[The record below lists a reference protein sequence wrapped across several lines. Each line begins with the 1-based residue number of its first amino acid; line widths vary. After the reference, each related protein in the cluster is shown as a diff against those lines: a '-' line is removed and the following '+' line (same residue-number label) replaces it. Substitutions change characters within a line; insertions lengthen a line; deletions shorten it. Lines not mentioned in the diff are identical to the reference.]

1 MIDSSNAWA
10 PILTP
15 PPQTLARAPA
25 GHRAARNAVAA
36 RTVAREG
43 TKNVAPTDP
52 GHEMS
57 QGLTLS
63 RAAQLVGVS
72 RAVLQRMVRA
82 GELASSDGL
91 IRTDEL
97 LRAFP
102 QTRLEDSGMFEK
114 VARIRE
120 ESFGRRVR
128 ERLLPSAEILSQRLF
143 SQSQELTEV
152 RRHLQ
157 DYHLLVTEAI
167 AALGAR
173 PADAALVDE
182 TRALLERGLARV
194 LGSEPD
200 NPLDAM
206 TEMLNVVCANV
217 VVRPSG
223 NEFLVE
229 GNDSLLQAGLK
240 AGLGF
245 NYGCGG
251 GNCGLCKARLISGE
265 VRPIQHSD
273 YRLSQAE
280 QQQGYVLLCTHTA
293 LGDLVIETL
302 EASGP
307 SDIPD
312 QELVA
317 KVRAVSPL
325 GEDTMLLHLQAPR
338 SARLRFLAGQ
348 GATLGL
354 AGEAGDAQDEQSTRP
369 IASCPCDDRNL
380 LFHIARDPGDP
391 LAARLFAG
399 ALRPGDAVS
408 VRGPVG
414 DFVLGGQDATQLAFL
429 ACDTGFGP
437 VKSVIEHVIAAENVE
452 RFSLYWLATRADGH
466 YLSNQCDAWAD
477 AFDEFRYAARSHD
490 DAAGGA
496 QALVAEA
503 LEQNDLA
510 ATMFFVAGPAAF
522 VDTAVRS
529 LREAG
534 VPQERLRTTEA

>member
-1 MIDSSNAWA
+1 
-10 PILTP
+10 
-15 PPQTLARAPA
+15 
-25 GHRAARNAVAA
+25 
-36 RTVAREG
+36 
-43 TKNVAPTDP
+43 
-52 GHEMS
+52 MS
-57 QGLTLS
+57 QALTLS

-72 RAVLQRMVRA
+72 RAALQRMVRS

-91 IRTDEL
+91 VRTDEL

-114 VARIRE
+114 VTRIRE

-143 SQSQELTEV
+143 AQSQELTEV

-157 DYHLLVTEAI
+157 DYHTLVTQAI
-167 AALGAR
+167 ERLCET
-173 PADAALVDE
+173 PADTALVGE
-182 TRALLERGLARV
+182 TRDLLERGLARV
-194 LGSEPD
+194 LGSETD

-229 GNDSLLQAGLK
+229 GNDTVLQAGLK

-265 VRPIQHSD
+265 VRQILHSD
-273 YRLSQAE
+273 YRLSAAE
-280 QQQGYVLLCTHTA
+280 QQQGHVLLCTHTA
-293 LGDLVIETL
+293 LSDLVIETL

-307 SDIPD
+307 SDIPEQD
-312 QELVA
+312 LVA
-317 KVRAVSPL
+317 KIRAVQPL
-325 GEDTMLLHLQAPR
+325 GKDTMLLHLQAPR

-348 GATLGL
+348 GATLAVPGGGADTADL
-354 AGEAGDAQDEQSTRP
+354 QATYP

-380 LFHIARDPGDP
+380 LFHVARDTGDP
-391 LAARLFAG
+391 FATQLFAG
-399 ALRPGDAVS
+399 ALRAGDPVG
-408 VRGPVG
+408 VHGPSG
-414 DFVLGGQDATQLAFL
+414 DFVLGAPEGLHLAFL

-437 VKSVIEHVIAAENVE
+437 IKSLIEHAIAAESVE
-452 RFSLYWLATRADGH
+452 RFSLYWLATRPDGH
-466 YLSNQCDAWAD
+466 YLANQCDAWAD
-477 AFDEFRYAARSHD
+477 AFDEFSYVALSD
-490 DAAGGA
+490 EDAAGGSLRLA
-496 QALVAEA
+496 QQAA
-503 LEQNDLA
+503 QDNDIA
-510 ATMFFVAGPAAF
+510 ASMFFIAGPAAF
-522 VDTAVRS
+522 VDTAARG

-534 VPQERLRTTEA
+534 VHEDRLRTARA

>member
-1 MIDSSNAWA
+1 
-10 PILTP
+10 
-15 PPQTLARAPA
+15 
-25 GHRAARNAVAA
+25 
-36 RTVAREG
+36 
-43 TKNVAPTDP
+43 
-52 GHEMS
+52 MS
-57 QGLTLS
+57 QALTLS

-120 ESFGRRVR
+120 DAFGRRVR

-143 SQSQELTEV
+143 AQSQELTEV

-157 DYHLLVTEAI
+157 DYHLLVTDAI
-167 AALGAR
+167 ARLGER
-173 PADAALVDE
+173 PADAALADE
-182 TRALLERGLARV
+182 TRDLLERGLARV

-206 TEMLNVVCANV
+206 TEMLNVVSANV

-265 VRPIQHSD
+265 VRPVLHSD
-273 YRLSQAE
+273 YRLSPAE
-280 QQQGYVLLCTHTA
+280 QQQGYVLLCAHTA

-307 SDIPD
+307 SDIPEQD
-312 QELVA
+312 LVA
-317 KVRAVSPL
+317 KVRAVKPL
-325 GEDTMLLHLQAPR
+325 GRDTMLLHLQAPR

-348 GATLGL
+348 GATLGV
-354 AGEAGDAQDEQSTRP
+354 AGAADGAEDLQRTYP

-380 LFHIARDPGDP
+380 LFHVAREPDDP
-391 LAARLFAG
+391 LAERLFAG
-399 ALRPGDAVS
+399 ALRAGDAVS
-408 VRGPVG
+408 VRGPIG
-414 DFVLGGQDATQLAFL
+414 DFVLGANEGFRLAFL

-437 VKSVIEHVIAAENVE
+437 IKSVIEHVIAAESVE
-452 RFSLYWLATRADGH
+452 RFSLYWLATRDDGH
-466 YLSNQCDAWAD
+466 YLGNQCDAWAD
-477 AFDEFRYAARSHD
+477 AFDEFRYVAESQA
-490 DAAGGA
+490 DASAGA
-496 QALVAEA
+496 QRLVQQAVGE
-503 LEQNDLA
+503 NDPA
-510 ATMFFVAGPAAF
+510 ASVFFVAGPAAF
-522 VDTAVRS
+522 VDTATRG
-529 LREAG
+529 LRDAG
-534 VPQERLRTTEA
+534 VPAERLRATQV